1 MNRID
6 RLNAILIHL
15 QGKPRVTLDELEL
28 RFELSRRTIF
38 RDIRALIE
46 SGVPIGGNAGEGYF
60 IVEGYHLPPVVFNK
74 QEAAAL
80 LLGAKFIE
88 QHTDAQTAQTFDA
101 AMYKVKAVLRY
112 ADKEFLDN
120 LESRI
125 SIRPN
130 PRAGQ
135 FPDSHIAELQTAV
148 ATHRVI
154 HISYQSSHE
163 QSTEREVE
171 PLGMVFYSSHWH
183 LIGFCRLRQD
193 LRDFRSDR
201 IVKMQMLPET
211 FDPSSHP
218 DYLSFL
224 QDSLVGTDAKEVTIH
239 VTKKAARLMGEQKF
253 YQGFVEQQTIDE
265 DVVEMKFVVAFDE
278 YFARWLLMFGN
289 EATVIAPLEMKEMV
303 MSMIYELMAHY
314 HISEKMKV

>member
-15 QGKPRVTLDELEL
+15 QGKPRVTIEELEL

-101 AMYKVKAVLRY
+101 AMYKVKAVLRFT
-112 ADKEFLDN
+112 DKEFLDN

-154 HISYQSSHE
+154 QISYQSGHE
-163 QSTEREVE
+163 QLTERQVE

-183 LIGFCRLRQD
+183 LIGFCRMRQD
-193 LRDFRSDR
+193 LRDFRADR
-201 IVKMQMLPET
+201 IVKLETKSDT

-224 QDSLVGTDAKEVTIH
+224 QDSLVGTDAKEVIIH
-239 VTKKAARLMGEQKF
+239 TTKKAARMMGEQKYF
-253 YQGFVEQQTIDE
+253 QGFVEQHTIGE
-265 DVVEMKFVVAFDE
+265 DTVEMKFVVAFHD
-278 YFARWLLMFGN
+278 YFARWLLMYGN
-289 EATVIAPLEMKEMV
+289 EVSVVEPVEMQETVTSV
-303 MSMIYELMAHY
+303 IYELMEHY
-314 HISEKMKV
+314 HISEKIKV